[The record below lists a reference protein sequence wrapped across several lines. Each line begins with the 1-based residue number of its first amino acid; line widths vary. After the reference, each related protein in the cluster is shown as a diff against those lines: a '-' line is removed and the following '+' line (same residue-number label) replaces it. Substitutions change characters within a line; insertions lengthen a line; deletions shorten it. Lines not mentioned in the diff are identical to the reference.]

1 MKTLNL
7 INRYFK
13 LLEQDDAQGQP
24 IDTGSEPVAE
34 PVEKPITS
42 VAEQSYIALVA
53 QAFAYKPPDEQVSR
67 VNQALIQDKNYSP
80 RAIKQLIEGYLPDRS
95 ESIQDLLSRH
105 SNPRVIRDMVESYLP
120 DSSESIDSLLASTD
134 EY

>member
-7 INRYFK
+7 ISRYFK
-13 LLEQDDAQGQP
+13 LLEQDDAQRQP
-24 IDTGSEPVAE
+24 IAAGSEPVAASA
-34 PVEKPITS
+34 EKPITS

-53 QAFAYKPPDEQVSR
+53 QAFAYKPPDAQVNR
-67 VNQALIQDKNYSP
+67 VNQALTQDENYSP
-80 RAIKQLIEGYLPDRS
+80 RAIKQLIEGYLPARS
-95 ESIQDLLSRH
+95 ESIQDLLARH
-105 SNPRVIRDMVESYLP
+105 SNPRIIRDMVESYLP